1 MCHVDPDGCVDLVMS
16 RSQGEVGTDA
26 PLVNHNN
33 GSGQFEAMPPERFD
47 GSDRHFGLSMPY
59 PRT

>member
-1 MCHVDPDGCVDLVMS
+1 MS
-16 RSQGEVGTDA
+16 RSQAEVGTDA

-33 GSGQFEAMPPERFD
+33 GSGQFEAMPPLRFA
-47 GSDRHFGLSMPY
+47 GSDRRFGLPMPY

>member
-1 MCHVDPDGCVDLVMS
+1 MS
-16 RSQGEVGTDA
+16 RSQALVGTDA

-33 GSGQFEAMPPERFD
+33 GSGQFEAMPPLRFA
-47 GSDRHFGLSMPY
+47 GSDRRFGLPMPY